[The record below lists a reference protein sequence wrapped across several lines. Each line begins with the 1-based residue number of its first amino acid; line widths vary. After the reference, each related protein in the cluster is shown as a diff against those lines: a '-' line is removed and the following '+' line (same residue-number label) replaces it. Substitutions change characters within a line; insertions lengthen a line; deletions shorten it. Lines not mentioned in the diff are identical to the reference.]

1 MGDCPKCL
9 GNGEIELMEKDV
21 TEDFESKL
29 VPCPLC
35 NGIGT
40 LE

>member
-9 GNGEIELMEKDV
+9 GNGEIEMVIKDAAQ
-21 TEDFESKL
+21 EFESKL

-35 NGIGT
+35 NGVGT
-40 LE
+40 IE